1 MTTSTKLIAIK
12 NIEVANRL
20 RKLRPEKVEEIA
32 KSIKAGLLLQ
42 PIMVRPKPK
51 GGYLLVYGAHR
62 LEAERQLKS
71 ETVEC
76 RIVKMTDDQA
86 LLAEIDENLCRADL
100 TAAERAIHTRERKKI
115 FEAAHPETKRG
126 SGGGRAKAAK
136 SKGAKGQ
143 NGPKQDAYV
152 EDTAK
157 KTGKSRRTVKRDVTR
172 SKIDPQALDDL
183 AGTCL
188 DTGVELDAMAKMS
201 VDEQRDLAARAKAGE
216 TVTAVKPKATA
227 TESATDPTETAT
239 ATTATGN
246 DTDAQ
251 ESAAYATGEADK
263 AAGES
268 NPEKA
273 ADQTQAASKALRAS
287 ARQLA
292 EFKHAC
298 DIRLPKLN
306 VHDLVEAIEYAT
318 EAYHR
323 ILRPDDAPGT
333 TEVPADTAAREAA
346 VQ

>member
-126 SGGGRAKAAK
+126 SGGGRAKAAN
-136 SKGAKGQ
+136 SKIRQEAKMALSRIS
-143 NGPKQDAYV
+143 PTLRIPPRRPARVDAPSS
-152 EDTAK
+152 AM
-157 KTGKSRRTVKRDVTR
+157 SPKRD
-172 SKIDPQALDDL
+172 KP
-183 AGTCL
+183 AG
-188 DTGVELDAMAKMS
+188 S
-201 VDEQRDLAARAKAGE
+201 Q
-216 TVTAVKPKATA
+216 
-227 TESATDPTETAT
+227 
-239 ATTATGN
+239 
-246 DTDAQ
+246 
-251 ESAAYATGEADK
+251 
-263 AAGES
+263 
-268 NPEKA
+268 
-273 ADQTQAASKALRAS
+273 
-287 ARQLA
+287 
-292 EFKHAC
+292 
-298 DIRLPKLN
+298 
-306 VHDLVEAIEYAT
+306 
-318 EAYHR
+318 
-323 ILRPDDAPGT
+323 
-333 TEVPADTAAREAA
+333 
-346 VQ
+346 